1 MRRWNV
7 FDRVGPEVNNP
18 NQTMGM
24 FLAEAYQKIAQ
35 LQVILNNDPMQME
48 FVEQQVKELFDLG
61 AGLCLTGMIANSM
74 NSKEHDKRCEET
86 RLGYAIPLRA
96 GHERQVEVHL
106 GAGHISYATT
116 LYCQPKSPAASR
128 EEHTPGLDIDLSQY
142 GFSENVSPW
151 LVSKVCRTV
160 ALAPSLD
167 QAYVELRR
175 DGIQLTRTTIDRIV
189 SRAGSESLTVRER
202 MLEQFERGEMK
213 QGCEF
218 TGRRVSVQIDGGR
231 TRTRGVLESIDPV
244 ENFGKTQSQVTGE
257 LSAGRSKET
266 RRSSRF
272 QADWREPK
280 LLIIY
285 AHDDNGRRDEAV
297 RVLIDGSFGD
307 ADYMERL
314 ISMHLHRLGANK
326 AKTITFN
333 SDGATWIWGRID
345 SILAKAKV
353 ESAVIVNQVL
363 DVCHAVENLGKALQ
377 PLDRSLNPAGEGE
390 PSNSNEL
397 RSRLRDGQ
405 WSHVV
410 EVLTTR
416 LSQAEDLS
424 SADRSEIKRVIEY
437 IRSHGEARRLDY
449 PKFKLMGLPLGSG
462 SIESAIRRVIN
473 LRMKNSGTFWR
484 IQKAEK
490 ILTIRSSILSGR
502 WDDDRTA
509 VKYEMKRNRK
519 QALPKLDES
528 PRLKSDARQKTQK
541 SK

>member
-24 FLAEAYQKIAQ
+24 FLAEAYQRIAQ
-35 LQVILNNDPMQME
+35 LQVILDNDPMQME
-48 FVEQQVKELFDLG
+48 FVEQQIKELYDLG
-61 AGLCLTGMIANSM
+61 AGLCLTGMIAHSM
-74 NSKEHDKRCEET
+74 NSKEHDKRSEET

-106 GAGHISYATT
+106 GVGHISYATT
-116 LYCQPKSPAASR
+116 IYCQPKSPATSDQ
-128 EEHTPGLDIDLSQY
+128 EHTPGLDIDLSQY

-151 LVSKVCRTV
+151 LVSKVSRTV

-167 QAYVELRR
+167 QAYIELQR
-175 DGIQLTRTTIDRIV
+175 DGIRLTRTTIDRIV
-189 SRAGSESLTVRER
+189 SQAGSESLTVRER
-202 MLEQFERGEMK
+202 MLEQFERGEMT
-213 QGCEF
+213 QCNEF
-218 TGRRVSVQIDGGR
+218 AGRRVSVQIDGGR

-244 ENFGKTQSQVTGE
+244 ENFGKTQSEVTGTPSE
-257 LSAGRSKET
+257 GRSKES

-314 ISMHLHRLGANK
+314 ISMHLYRLGANK

-345 SILAKAKV
+345 SILTKSKV
-353 ESAVIVNQVL
+353 GSEVIVSQVL
-363 DVCHAVENLGKALQ
+363 DVCHAVENLGKGLQ
-377 PLDRSLNPAGEGE
+377 SLDRSQNVEVESGVSSAH
-390 PSNSNEL
+390 EL

-410 EVLTTR
+410 DVLRER
-416 LSQAEDLS
+416 LTQAEDLCTT
-424 SADRSEIKRVIEY
+424 DRGEVSRVIEY
-437 IRSHGEARRLDY
+437 IRSHGESGRLDY

-462 SIESAIRRVIN
+462 SIESAIRRVVN
-473 LRMKNSGTFWR
+473 LRMKNNGTFWR
-484 IQKAEK
+484 IHKAEK
-490 ILTIRSSILSGR
+490 ILAIRSSILSGR
-502 WDDDRTA
+502 WDDDRTEA
-509 VKYEMKRNRK
+509 KHQMKLNRK

-528 PRLKSDARQKTQK
+528 PRPKSDARQKARNIK
-541 SK
+541 